1 MDSQTLKL
9 FNELNRA
16 LIKFRGVYSEWSK
29 KHNISYNEMLVLYT
43 LREFGFCTQK
53 QICDSYMIPRQTIN
67 HTISSMRS
75 NEFLELSSD
84 YSRGREK
91 AFVLTEKGKLYAE
104 PLLNSINKLEELTV
118 ESMSKDKISAM
129 TKLVLEFDIVLNQSL
144 NEEA

>member
-9 FNELNRA
+9 LNELNRA
-16 LIKFRGVYSEWSK
+16 LIKCRGAYSEWSK

-67 HTISSMRS
+67 HTISLMRS
-75 NEFLELSSD
+75 NEILELSSD

-104 PLLNSINKLEELTV
+104 PLLNSLNKLEEKTV
-118 ESMSKDKISAM
+118 ESMSKDKISTM
-129 TKLVLEFDIVLNQSL
+129 TKLVLEFDNILSLSL
-144 NEEA
+144 NEEV